1 MGVDNTRENNR
12 QGGTGGHDNGE
23 DDGTELGN
31 GVVDEKLD
39 LWLTLNSLYLE
50 FESFNV
56 HEILTVCSTDI
67 KETSIEV

>member
-31 GVVDEKLD
+31 CVVDEKLE
-39 LWLTLNSLYLE
+39 LWLDRNLCIS
-50 FESFNV
+50 SF
-56 HEILTVCSTDI
+56 TYSTR
-67 KETSIEV
+67 SN